1 MEGKDKAHLD
11 SAVDTGGRSL
21 LLMAAMAGHTAVIEA
36 LLAVGE
42 RYVISGVLGGVSIR
56 THFTLSHASAFHAK
70 PCRGWAQAPTRT
82 SRG

>member
-21 LLMAAMAGHTAVIEA
+21 LLMAAMGGHTAVIEA

-42 RYVISGVLGGVSIR
+42 R
-56 THFTLSHASAFHAK
+56 
-70 PCRGWAQAPTRT
+70 
-82 SRG
+82 